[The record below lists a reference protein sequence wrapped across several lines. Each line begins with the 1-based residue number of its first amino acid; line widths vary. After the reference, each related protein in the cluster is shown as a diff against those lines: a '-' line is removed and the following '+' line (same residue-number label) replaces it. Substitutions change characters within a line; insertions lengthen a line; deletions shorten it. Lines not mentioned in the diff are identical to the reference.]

1 MTYPGD
7 GRVFIA
13 YDLQDAVEA
22 QGICA
27 RLEQAGFAVWLAQR
41 DAAASTAEQAYAMV
55 RSAAAQCACV
65 VLVLSGRPVN
75 IAMLADFTQ
84 LADSAGKPIIPI
96 RVAAQAQVPGFPA
109 LARAKAWIDASGPAA
124 EQELARLV
132 AELGALV
139 PRHAPTPP
147 QPQWSPPPPAQA
159 MAGAPQAV
167 PAPPVAAAQHYQP
180 AAASPHYPAAPP
192 AAAQAPAYGQDWNSL
207 QVQPGET
214 SLGSWVVAL
223 NSYGP
228 DVTGSL
234 TITDRRIL
242 FKPKVAGTSLVGMLL
257 SQRKSFKDQNTVVL
271 GRDQVVGVQVE
282 KRMLNTWILVSTA
295 GGPVLGF
302 NRGLMSPDP
311 IVAALQ
317 PR

>member
-7 GRVFIA
+7 GRIFIA

-22 QGICA
+22 QGLCA
-27 RLEQAGFAVWLAQR
+27 RLEQAGFGVWLAQR
-41 DAAASTAEQAYAMV
+41 DAAAGTAEQAYAMV
-55 RSAAAQCACV
+55 RSAAAQCACL

-75 IAMLADFTQ
+75 ITMLGDFAQ

-96 RVAAQAQVPGFPA
+96 RVGAQAQVPNFPA
-109 LARAKAWIDASGPAA
+109 LARAKAWIDASGAAA
-124 EQELARLV
+124 EQELARLI
-132 AELGALV
+132 AELGALA
-139 PRHAPTPP
+139 PRHVRAP
-147 QPQWSPPPPAQA
+147 QQAAPQW
-159 MAGAPQAV
+159 APE
-167 PAPPVAAAQHYQP
+167 PAPAVAAAQTYQLAP
-180 AAASPHYPAAPP
+180 PPPHLPPAPP
-192 AAAQAPAYGQDWNSL
+192 AAAPAPAYGQDWSSV

-234 TITDRRIL
+234 TITDRRVL

-282 KRMLNTWILVSTA
+282 KRMLNTWILVATA
-295 GGPVLGF
+295 AGPVLGF

-311 IVAALQ
+311 IVAALK